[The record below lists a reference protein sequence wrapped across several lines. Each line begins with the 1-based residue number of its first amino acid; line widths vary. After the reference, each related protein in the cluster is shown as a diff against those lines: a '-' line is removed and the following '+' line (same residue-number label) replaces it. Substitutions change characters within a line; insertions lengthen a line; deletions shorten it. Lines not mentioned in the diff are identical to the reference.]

1 MSETILV
8 GGEWIKPTSTDR
20 FEQRNPV
27 DLNEVTDTW
36 PLAGEADTIA
46 AIEAAEQAYAS
57 WRRMPPVKRADL
69 FKGVLERID
78 RRREEIARMITI
90 ENGKTIKESRSEVQS
105 GYREMEYQIGQG
117 LRMEGRTVPSINE
130 GVLTYSVRTPLGP
143 VAIIT
148 PWNFPFNVPVRKI
161 TPALMAGNTCILKP
175 ASLTPGVG
183 KLFAELFEEFP
194 PGVINFIT
202 GSGSVAGKIL
212 STDARIKAISFTGS
226 TDVGRRIHETAAR
239 SLIPTQLEM
248 GGKNPVVVLADA
260 DLEAASAGIV
270 TSAYTCAGQWCTS
283 TSRVIVETAVAD
295 ELSDRIVD
303 GVRALRV
310 GNGLVEGHTMGPVCG
325 SEQLETILGYIDI
338 GRSEG
343 AKILA
348 GGSQMTGRDEK
359 DGCFIEPTVFGGV
372 TPEMRIAREEIFGPA
387 LSILSVKDLEEAISV
402 ANDVEFGLT
411 SSIFTKDLER
421 AFSFVEETEVGFTHV
436 NLMSGYRE
444 PAHSFGGIKASGH
457 DVPESGETGIEFF
470 TEHKVVYVKY
480 GG

>member
-1 MSETILV
+1 MSLFIDGTWRSPETA
-8 GGEWIKPTSTDR
+8 DR
-20 FEQRNPV
+20 FEQRNPAN
-27 DLNEVTDTW
+27 LEEVTGEW
-36 PLAGEADTIA
+36 PLAGESDAIA
-46 AIEAAEQAYAS
+46 AIEAAERAYEG
-57 WRRMPPVKRADL
+57 WRKMPPVKRADL

-78 RRREEIARMITI
+78 SRREEIARMITL

-130 GVLTYSVRTPLGP
+130 GVLSYSVRRPLGP
-143 VAIIT
+143 VSIIT

-183 KLFAELFEEFP
+183 KIFTELFEQFP

-202 GSGSVAGKIL
+202 GSGSVVGRIL
-212 STDARIKAISFTGS
+212 STDPRMKAISFTGS
-226 TDVGRRIHETAAR
+226 TDVGRGIHQTAAR

-248 GGKNPVVVLADA
+248 GGKNPVVVLKDA
-260 DLEAASAGIV
+260 DLDAAAAGIV
-270 TSAYTCAGQWCTS
+270 TSGYTCAGQWCTS
-283 TSRVIVETAVAD
+283 TSRVIVEHEVAG
-295 ELSDRIVD
+295 ELTERIVE
-303 GVRALRV
+303 GVKALRV
-310 GNGLVEGHTMGPVCG
+310 GNGLSEGNTMGPVCG
-325 SEQLETILGYIDI
+325 TEQLETILGYIDV
-338 GRSEG
+338 GRDEG
-343 AKILA
+343 AKLLV
-348 GGSQMTGRDEK
+348 GGERMTGRTEEH
-359 DGCFIEPTVFGGV
+359 GCFIAPTVFGGV
-372 TPEMRIAREEIFGPA
+372 TRDMRIAREEIFGPV
-387 LSILSVKDLEEAISV
+387 LSVLEVADLEEAISV

-411 SSIFTKDLER
+411 SSVFTKDIDR
-421 AFSFVEETEVGFTHV
+421 AFSFVEQTEVGFTHV

-444 PAHSFGGIKASGH
+444 PSQSFGGIKASGH